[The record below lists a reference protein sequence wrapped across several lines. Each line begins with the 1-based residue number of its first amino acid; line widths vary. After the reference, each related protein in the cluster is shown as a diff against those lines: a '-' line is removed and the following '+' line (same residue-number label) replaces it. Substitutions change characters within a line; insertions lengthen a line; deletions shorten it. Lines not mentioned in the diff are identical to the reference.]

1 MLYNINNWDNRSDI
15 FENKSV
21 SKKSVILMEFDWV
34 LFIATIC
41 LSVFGIVMIYS
52 ATRTLQSNTNV
63 IVQSG
68 AMVIGC
74 AAMLVTCFFD
84 YEQLK
89 NLVKPIY
96 IFAVAILLLVLVF
109 GVSGDWGARS
119 WIRFGAIGIQPS
131 EIAKICFI
139 VTFSCHLSKVH
150 DDINKPLTILGLLL
164 HIGVLVGLILLQP
177 DMGSVLVFLFMFICL
192 MFVAKLSYKYIL
204 PIGVAGVASL
214 PFIYKYVL
222 SEYQQK
228 RIQVF
233 LNPNLD
239 PRGRGYNVIQ
249 SKIAV
254 GSGQLW
260 GKGYLQGTQNQM
272 GYLPTKYTD
281 FIFSVIS
288 EEFGFI
294 GALLVTAVLFFIIY
308 KCFKTVQKADNA
320 FGRYIC
326 VGVGAMMLFHAFEN
340 IGMCI
345 GLMPV
350 TGIPLPFVSYG
361 GTSLVV
367 NMIAI
372 GLVLSVS
379 YHNKPRSVFD
389 VY

>member
-1 MLYNINNWDNRSDI
+1 MKK
-15 FENKSV
+15 KSV
-21 SKKSVILMEFDWV
+21 SKKSVILMEFDWF
-34 LFIATIC
+34 LFILTIG
-41 LSVFGIVMIYS
+41 LAVFGIVMIFS
-52 ATRTLQSNTNV
+52 ATRTLGSNTNV
-63 IVQSG
+63 IVQSS
-68 AMVIGC
+68 ALVLGC
-74 AAMLVTCFFD
+74 ALMLVACFFD

-96 IFAVAILLLVLVF
+96 IFAVAILILVLLV
-109 GVSGDWGARS
+109 GVGNESWGAKS
-119 WIRFGAIGIQPS
+119 WIRFGAVGIQPS

-139 VTFSCHLSKVH
+139 VTFSFHLSKVH
-150 DDINKPLTILGLLL
+150 DDINKPLVLLGLIL
-164 HIGVLVGLILLQP
+164 HIGVLLGLIALQP
-177 DMGSVLVFLFMFICL
+177 DMGSAMVFLFMFICFL
-192 MFVAKLSYKYIL
+192 FVAKLSYKYII
-204 PIGVAGVASL
+204 PIGVLGVASL
-214 PFIYKYVL
+214 PFVYKYVL

-233 LNPNLD
+233 FNPDLD
-239 PRGRGYNVIQ
+239 PLGRGYNVIQ

-260 GKGYLQGTQNQM
+260 GKGYLEGTQNQL

-288 EEFGFI
+288 EELGFI
-294 GALLVTAVLFFIIY
+294 GAMAVVLALFAIIY
-308 KCFKTVQKADNA
+308 KCFKTAQKADNA

-326 VGVGAMMLFHAFEN
+326 VGVGSMLLFHVFEN
-340 IGMCI
+340 VGMCI

-350 TGIPLPFVSYG
+350 TGIPLPFLSYG
-361 GTSLVV
+361 GSSLIV
-367 NMIAI
+367 NMVAI

>member
-1 MLYNINNWDNRSDI
+1 MQERRIARRSVMEKKIDWLLFCVTAMLSI
-15 FENKSV
+15 
-21 SKKSVILMEFDWV
+21 
-34 LFIATIC
+34 
-41 LSVFGIVMIYS
+41 FGIIIIYS
-52 ATRTLQSNTNV
+52 ATRTLETNTNV

-68 AMVIGC
+68 AFAVGTVILF
-74 AAMLVTCFFD
+74 AVCFFD

-89 NLVKPIY
+89 SLIKPIY
-96 IFAVAILLLVLVF
+96 IFSVVILIAVLLF
-109 GVSGDWGARS
+109 GISGSWGARS
-119 WIRFGAIGIQPS
+119 WIRFGSIGIQPS
-131 EIAKICFI
+131 EIAKVCFI
-139 VTFSCHLSKVH
+139 ITFAYHLSKVE
-150 DDINKPLTILGLLL
+150 DNINKIIVLIGLLL
-164 HIGVLVGLILLQP
+164 HLLIIVGLIMLQP
-177 DMGSVLVFLFMFICL
+177 DMGSTLVFIFMFIC
-192 MFVAKLSYKYIL
+192 MIFTAKISWKYII
-204 PIGVAGVASL
+204 PVFAAGTLSL
-214 PFIYKYVL
+214 PLIYKFVL

-233 LNPNLD
+233 LNPDLD
-239 PRGRGYNVIQ
+239 PLDRGYNVIQ

-260 GKGYLQGTQNQM
+260 GKGYLQGTQNQL

-294 GALLVTAVLFFIIY
+294 GAILVAAALFVIIWR
-308 KCFKTVQKADNA
+308 CFKTAQKADNP

-326 VGVGAMMLFHAFEN
+326 VGVASMLLFHAFEN
-340 IGMCI
+340 MGMCI

-361 GTSLVV
+361 GTSMVV
-367 NMIAI
+367 NLIAI
-372 GLVLSVS
+372 GLVMSVS

>member
-1 MLYNINNWDNRSDI
+1 MKK
-15 FENKSV
+15 KSV
-21 SKKSVILMEFDWV
+21 SKKSVILMEFDWF
-34 LFIATIC
+34 LFILTIG
-41 LSVFGIVMIYS
+41 LAIFGIVMIFS
-52 ATRTLQSNTNV
+52 ATRTLGSNTNV
-63 IVQSG
+63 IVQS
-68 AMVIGC
+68 ISLLLGC
-74 AAMLVTCFFD
+74 MLMMIACFFD

-96 IFAVAILLLVLVF
+96 IFAVALLILVLLV
-109 GVSGDWGARS
+109 GVGNESWGAKS
-119 WIRFGAIGIQPS
+119 WIRFGSVGVQPS

-139 VTFSCHLSKVH
+139 VTFSFHLSKVH
-150 DDINKPLTILGLLL
+150 DDINKPLVLLGLIL
-164 HIGVLVGLILLQP
+164 HIGVFLALIALQP
-177 DMGSVLVFLFMFICL
+177 DMGSAMVFLFMFICFL
-192 MFVAKLSYKYIL
+192 FVAKLSYKYIVPL
-204 PIGVAGVASL
+204 GILGMVSL

-233 LNPNLD
+233 FNPDLD
-239 PRGRGYNVIQ
+239 PLGRGYNVIQ

-260 GKGYLQGTQNQM
+260 GKGYLEGTQNQL

-288 EEFGFI
+288 EELGFI
-294 GALLVTAVLFFIIY
+294 GAMAVVIALFLIIY
-308 KCFKTVQKADNA
+308 KCFKTAQKADNA

-326 VGVGAMMLFHAFEN
+326 VGVGSMLLFHVFEN

-350 TGIPLPFVSYG
+350 TGIPLPFISYG
-361 GTSLVV
+361 GSSLIV
-367 NMIAI
+367 NMVAI

>member
-1 MLYNINNWDNRSDI
+1 MKT
-15 FENKSV
+15 KSV
-21 SKKSVILMEFDWV
+21 SKKSVMLMEFDWV
-34 LFIATIC
+34 LFILTVGLA
-41 LSVFGIVMIYS
+41 VFGIVMIYS
-52 ATRTLQSNTNV
+52 ATRTLHSNTNV

-68 AMVIGC
+68 AMVLGC
-74 AAMLVTCFFD
+74 AMMLVTCFFD

-96 IFAVAILLLVLVF
+96 IFAVAILILVLIV
-109 GVSGDWGARS
+109 GVGNESWGAKS
-119 WIRFGAIGIQPS
+119 WIRFGAVGIQPS
-131 EIAKICFI
+131 EIAKVCFI
-139 VTFSCHLSKVH
+139 VTFSYHLSKVH
-150 DDINKPLTILGLLL
+150 DDINKPLVILGLLL
-164 HIGVLVGLILLQP
+164 HLGVLAGLIAFQP
-177 DMGSVLVFLFMFICL
+177 DMGSIMVFLFMFICF
-192 MFVAKLSYKYIL
+192 MFVAKLSYKYII
-204 PIGVAGVASL
+204 PIGILGVASL
-214 PFIYKYVL
+214 PLIYKYVL
-222 SEYQQK
+222 SEYQQQ

-233 LNPNLD
+233 FNPDLE
-239 PRGRGYNVIQ
+239 PLGRGYNVIQ

-288 EEFGFI
+288 EELGFI
-294 GALLVTAVLFFIIY
+294 GAIIIVGALFLLIY
-308 KCFKTVQKADNA
+308 KCFKTAQKADNA

-326 VGVGAMMLFHAFEN
+326 VGVGAMMLFHVFEN
-340 IGMCI
+340 VGMCI

-350 TGIPLPFVSYG
+350 TGIPLPLISYG

-367 NMIAI
+367 NMIAV
-372 GLVLSVS
+372 GLVLSVA

>member
-1 MLYNINNWDNRSDI
+1 MKI
-15 FENKSV
+15 KSV

-96 IFAVAILLLVLVF
+96 IFAIAILLLVLVF

-233 LNPNLD
+233 FNPNLD

-308 KCFKTVQKADNA
+308 KCFKTAQTADNA

>member
-1 MLYNINNWDNRSDI
+1 MKT
-15 FENKSV
+15 KSV
-21 SKKSVILMEFDWV
+21 SKKSVILMEFDWF
-34 LFIATIC
+34 LFILTVGLAI
-41 LSVFGIVMIYS
+41 FGIVMIYS
-52 ATRTLQSNTNV
+52 ATRTLHSNTNV

-74 AAMLVTCFFD
+74 ALMLATCFFD
-84 YEQLK
+84 YEQLQ
-89 NLVKPIY
+89 NLIKPIY
-96 IFAVAILLLVLVF
+96 IFAIVMLLLVLIF

-139 VTFSCHLSKVH
+139 VTFSYHLSKVH
-150 DDINKPLTILGLLL
+150 DDINKPLVILGLLL

-177 DMGSVLVFLFMFICL
+177 DMGSALVFMFIFICL

-204 PIGVAGVASL
+204 PISALGIASL

-233 LNPNLD
+233 FNPDLD
-239 PRGRGYNVIQ
+239 PLNRGYNVIQ

-288 EEFGFI
+288 EELGFI
-294 GALLVTAVLFFIIY
+294 GAMIIVGALFLLIY
-308 KCFKTVQKADNA
+308 KCFKTAQKADNA

-326 VGVGAMMLFHAFEN
+326 VGVGAMMLFHVFEN
-340 IGMCI
+340 VGMCI

-350 TGIPLPFVSYG
+350 TGIPLPFISYG

-367 NMIAI
+367 NMIAV

>member
-1 MLYNINNWDNRSDI
+1 MKI
-15 FENKSV
+15 KSV

-68 AMVIGC
+68 AMVLGC

-204 PIGVAGVASL
+204 PIGVAGVVSL

-233 LNPNLD
+233 FNPNLD

-308 KCFKTVQKADNA
+308 KCFKTAQKADNA

>member
-1 MLYNINNWDNRSDI
+1 MKL
-15 FENKSV
+15 KSV
-21 SKKSVILMEFDWV
+21 SKKSVILMEFDWI
-34 LFIATIC
+34 LFILTVVLA
-41 LSVFGIVMIYS
+41 VFGIVMIYS

-74 AAMLVTCFFD
+74 ALMLVTCFFD
-84 YEQLK
+84 YEQLQ

-96 IFAVAILLLVLVF
+96 IFAVVILILVLVM
-109 GVSGDWGARS
+109 GTGENEWGAKS

-131 EIAKICFI
+131 EIAKVCFI
-139 VTFSCHLSKVH
+139 VTFSYHLSKVH
-150 DDINKPLTILGLLL
+150 DDINKPLTIVGLLL
-164 HIGVLVGLILLQP
+164 HIGVLLGLIAMQP
-177 DMGSVLVFLFMFICL
+177 DLGSSMVFIFMFICFIF
-192 MFVAKLSYKYIL
+192 MAKLSYKYII
-204 PIGVAGVASL
+204 PIGVIGAASL
-214 PFIYKYVL
+214 PFIYKYAL
-222 SEYQQK
+222 ADYQQE
-228 RIQVF
+228 RIQAF
-233 LNPNLD
+233 FNPELD
-239 PRGRGYNVIQ
+239 PTGYGYHVVQ

-254 GSGQLW
+254 GSGQMW

-288 EEFGFI
+288 EELGFI
-294 GALLVTAVLFFIIY
+294 GALIVVAALFLLIY
-308 KCFKTVQKADNA
+308 KCFKTAQKADNA

-340 IGMCI
+340 VGMCI

-350 TGIPLPFVSYG
+350 TGIPLPFISYG
-361 GTSLVV
+361 GTSLIV
-367 NMIAI
+367 NMIAV
-372 GLVLSVS
+372 GLVMSVS